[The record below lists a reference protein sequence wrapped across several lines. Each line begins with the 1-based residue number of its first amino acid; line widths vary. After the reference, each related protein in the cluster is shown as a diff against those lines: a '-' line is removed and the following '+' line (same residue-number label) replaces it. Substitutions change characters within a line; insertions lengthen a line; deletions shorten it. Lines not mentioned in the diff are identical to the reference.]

1 MKISNY
7 IPYAVGLIV
16 IYIIYKQISGS
27 RPKVKAREIDNMDI
41 FNKQKCLELNNKYPN
56 AKKLSSVEIQ
66 ILAKRIYDAKGF
78 FNDDENAVYSV
89 FQSIPYKSYI
99 CQLTVAFE
107 SLYNKNLINYLDFLN
122 NDEKAKIF
130 DYINKMKNGY

>member
-1 MKISNY
+1 MKLMKY
-7 IPYAVGLIV
+7 APYLIGAVV
-16 IYIIYKQISGS
+16 VYFIYKQITGNKA
-27 RPKVKAREIDNMDI
+27 KVKVIDNLDI
-41 FNKQKCLELNNKYPN
+41 FNKQKCLELNKQYPN
-56 AKKLSSVEIQ
+56 AKKLSNSEIQ
-66 ILAKRIYDAKGF
+66 DLSKKLYDAKGF

-122 NDEKAKIF
+122 ADEKSKIF
-130 DYINKMKNGY
+130 DYIGKMKPGY